1 MFDKLKKRLTIIY
14 TGIFSLIMVFVVAVT
29 VAIGCISVLRT
40 EKDMLIADIYDEW
53 REWIGSGELPVD
65 PALVKKGEMMS
76 LMYDADG
83 NIIIMYDADGNI
95 IIDQMTDSPYAAA
108 LTAIR
113 ASWPEPENET
123 ELLYFRDKKGTL
135 HFFLAGGCTFWEN
148 GQIQARLYTFL
159 NLEDYYDM
167 AVDGMYFLFLLC
179 AVCIMLAAG
188 GGYYMAA
195 KNIKPLEILF
205 AREHEFAAD
214 ASHELRTPLTVLSL
228 GVESLQNDDESK
240 LSGFAQEVLRDMQ
253 HETKYMSRLIEAL
266 LTLARGDEE
275 NTPLARAKVDLTEV
289 AVKVCNKMRPLA
301 AKKGLGLEYAAG
313 DAPQVFILGDKN
325 KMEQLLIIF
334 IDNAIKYSESGTITV
349 TVDAD
354 SMHAVIKVMDEG
366 IGISESDAQKIFE
379 RFYRVDKARSRAA
392 GGFGLGL
399 NIARIIVVRHGGTV
413 SVKPRSPHGS
423 IFTVRLPLYR

>member
-1 MFDKLKKRLTIIY
+1 MFDKLKKRLALIY

-83 NIIIMYDADGNI
+83 NIII
-95 IIDQMTDSPYAAA
+95 DQMTDSPYAAA

-123 ELLYFRDKKGTL
+123 ELLYFRDKNSTL

-179 AVCIMLAAG
+179 VVCIMLAAG

-423 IFTVRLPLYR
+423 IFTVRVPLYR

>member
-1 MFDKLKKRLTIIY
+1 MFDKLKKRLTLIY

-65 PALVKKGEMMS
+65 TALVKKGEMMS
-76 LMYDADG
+76 L
-83 NIIIMYDADGNI
+83 MYDADGNI

-108 LTAIR
+108 LTANR

-228 GVESLQNDDESK
+228 GVESLQNDEESK

-275 NTPLARAKVDLTEV
+275 NMPLARAKVDLTEV
-289 AVKVCNKMRPLA
+289 AVRVCNKMRPLA
-301 AKKGLGLEYAAG
+301 AKKGLGFEYAAG

-349 TVDAD
+349 TVEAD

>member
-1 MFDKLKKRLTIIY
+1 MFDKLKKRLTLIY

-83 NIIIMYDADGNI
+83 NIII
-95 IIDQMTDSPYAAA
+95 DQMTDSPYAAA

-123 ELLYFRDKKGTL
+123 ELLYFRDKNGTL

-413 SVKPRSPHGS
+413 SVKLRSPQGS

>member
-1 MFDKLKKRLTIIY
+1 MFDKLKKRLTLIY

-83 NIIIMYDADGNI
+83 NIII
-95 IIDQMTDSPYAAA
+95 DQMTDSPYAAA
-108 LTAIR
+108 LAAIR

-123 ELLYFRDKKGTL
+123 ELLYFRDKNGTL

-275 NTPLARAKVDLTEV
+275 NTPLARAKVDLTKV

>member
-1 MFDKLKKRLTIIY
+1 MFDKLKKRLTLIY

-83 NIIIMYDADGNI
+83 NIII
-95 IIDQMTDSPYAAA
+95 DQMTGSPYAAA
-108 LTAIR
+108 LTEIR

-123 ELLYFRDKKGTL
+123 ELLYFRDKKDTL

-179 AVCIMLAAG
+179 VVCIMLAAG

-228 GVESLQNDDESK
+228 GVDSLQNDDESK

-275 NTPLARAKVDLTEV
+275 NKPLARAKVDLTEV

-301 AKKGLGLEYAAG
+301 VKKGLGLECAAG

>member
-1 MFDKLKKRLTIIY
+1 MFDKLKKRLTLIY

-83 NIIIMYDADGNI
+83 NIII
-95 IIDQMTDSPYAAA
+95 DQMTDSPYAAA

-123 ELLYFRDKKGTL
+123 ELLYFRDKNGTL

-228 GVESLQNDDESK
+228 GVESLQNDDESR

-413 SVKPRSPHGS
+413 SVKPRRPHGS

>member
-1 MFDKLKKRLTIIY
+1 MFDKLKKRLTLIY

-83 NIIIMYDADGNI
+83 NIII
-95 IIDQMTDSPYAAA
+95 DQMTDSPYAAA

-123 ELLYFRDKKGTL
+123 ELLYFRDKNGTL

-179 AVCIMLAAG
+179 VVCIMLAAG

-301 AKKGLGLEYAAG
+301 TKKGLELEYAAG

-423 IFTVRLPLYR
+423 IFTVRVPLYR

>member
-1 MFDKLKKRLTIIY
+1 MFDKLKKRLTLIY

-83 NIIIMYDADGNI
+83 NIII
-95 IIDQMTDSPYAAA
+95 DQMTDSPYAAA

-123 ELLYFRDKKGTL
+123 ELLYFRDKNGTL

-275 NTPLARAKVDLTEV
+275 NKPLARAKVDLTEV

-349 TVDAD
+349 TVEAD

-413 SVKPRSPHGS
+413 SVKPHSPHGS

>member
-1 MFDKLKKRLTIIY
+1 MFDKLKKRLTLIY

-83 NIIIMYDADGNI
+83 NIII
-95 IIDQMTDSPYAAA
+95 DQMTDSPYAAA

-123 ELLYFRDKKGTL
+123 ELLYFRDKNGTL

-179 AVCIMLAAG
+179 VVCIMLAAG

-240 LSGFAQEVLRDMQ
+240 LSGFAKEVLRDMQ

>member
-1 MFDKLKKRLTIIY
+1 MFDKLKKRLTLIY

-83 NIIIMYDADGNI
+83 NIII
-95 IIDQMTDSPYAAA
+95 DQMTDSPYAAA

-123 ELLYFRDKKGTL
+123 ELLYFRDKNGTL

-167 AVDGMYFLFLLC
+167 AVDGMYFLLLLC

-301 AKKGLGLEYAAG
+301 AKKGLELEYAAG

>member
-83 NIIIMYDADGNI
+83 NIII
-95 IIDQMTDSPYAAA
+95 DQMTDSPYAAA

-113 ASWPEPENET
+113 VSWPEPENET
-123 ELLYFRDKKGTL
+123 ELLYFRDKNGTL

-301 AKKGLGLEYAAG
+301 AKKGLELEYAAG

>member
-1 MFDKLKKRLTIIY
+1 MFDKLKKRLTLIY

-83 NIIIMYDADGNI
+83 NIII
-95 IIDQMTDSPYAAA
+95 DQMTDSPYAAA

-123 ELLYFRDKKGTL
+123 ELLYFRDKNGTL

-301 AKKGLGLEYAAG
+301 TKKGLELEYAAG

-366 IGISESDAQKIFE
+366 IGISEGDAQKIFE

>member
-1 MFDKLKKRLTIIY
+1 MFDKLKKRLTLIY

-29 VAIGCISVLRT
+29 VAIGCVSVIRT

-83 NIIIMYDADGNI
+83 NIII
-95 IIDQMTDSPYAAA
+95 DQMTDSPYAAA

-123 ELLYFRDKKGTL
+123 ELLYFRDKNGTL

-289 AVKVCNKMRPLA
+289 AVNVCNKMRPLA

-366 IGISESDAQKIFE
+366 IGISEGDAQKIFE

>member
-1 MFDKLKKRLTIIY
+1 MFDKLKKRLTLIY

-65 PALVKKGEMMS
+65 PSLVKKGEMMS
-76 LMYDADG
+76 L
-83 NIIIMYDADGNI
+83 MYDADGNI

-123 ELLYFRDKKGTL
+123 ELLYFRDKNGTL

-413 SVKPRSPHGS
+413 SVKPRSPYGS

>member
-1 MFDKLKKRLTIIY
+1 MFDKLKKRLTLIY

-83 NIIIMYDADGNI
+83 NIII
-95 IIDQMTDSPYAAA
+95 DQMTDSPYAAA

-123 ELLYFRDKKGTL
+123 ELLYFRDKNGTL

-399 NIARIIVVRHGGTV
+399 NIACIIVVRHGGTV
-413 SVKPRSPHGS
+413 SVKPRSPYGS

>member
-1 MFDKLKKRLTIIY
+1 MFDKLKKRLTLIY

-83 NIIIMYDADGNI
+83 NIII
-95 IIDQMTDSPYAAA
+95 DQMTDSPYAAA

-123 ELLYFRDKKGTL
+123 ELLYFRDKNGTL

-205 AREHEFAAD
+205 KREHEFAAD

>member
-1 MFDKLKKRLTIIY
+1 MFDKLKKRLTLIY

-83 NIIIMYDADGNI
+83 NIII
-95 IIDQMTDSPYAAA
+95 DQMTDSPYAAA

-123 ELLYFRDKKGTL
+123 ELLYFRDKNGTL

-228 GVESLQNDDESK
+228 GVESLQSDDESK

-301 AKKGLGLEYAAG
+301 AQKGLGLEYAAG

>member
-1 MFDKLKKRLTIIY
+1 MFDKLKKRLTLIY

-83 NIIIMYDADGNI
+83 NIII
-95 IIDQMTDSPYAAA
+95 DQMTDSPYAAA

-123 ELLYFRDKKGTL
+123 ELLYFRDKNGTL

-289 AVKVCNKMRPLA
+289 AVKVCNKMRQLA

>member
-1 MFDKLKKRLTIIY
+1 MFDKLKKRLTLIY

-83 NIIIMYDADGNI
+83 NIII
-95 IIDQMTDSPYAAA
+95 DQMTDSPYAAA

-123 ELLYFRDKKGTL
+123 ELLYFRDKNGTL

-195 KNIKPLEILF
+195 KNIKPLETLF

-253 HETKYMSRLIEAL
+253 HETKYMSGLIEAL

>member
-1 MFDKLKKRLTIIY
+1 MFDKLKKRLTLIY

-83 NIIIMYDADGNI
+83 NIII
-95 IIDQMTDSPYAAA
+95 DQMTDSPYAAA

-123 ELLYFRDKKGTL
+123 ELLYFRDKNGTL

-354 SMHAVIKVMDEG
+354 SMHAVIKVMDKG

-413 SVKPRSPHGS
+413 SVKPRSPNGS

>member
-1 MFDKLKKRLTIIY
+1 MFDKLKRRLTLIY

-83 NIIIMYDADGNI
+83 NIII
-95 IIDQMTDSPYAAA
+95 DQMTDSPYAAA

-123 ELLYFRDKKGTL
+123 ELLYFRDKNGTL

-349 TVDAD
+349 TVDAY

>member
-1 MFDKLKKRLTIIY
+1 MFDKLKKRLTLIY

-83 NIIIMYDADGNI
+83 NIII
-95 IIDQMTDSPYAAA
+95 DQMTDSPYAAA

-123 ELLYFRDKKGTL
+123 ELLCFRDKKGIL
-135 HFFLAGGCTFWEN
+135 HFFLAGGCTFWGN

-214 ASHELRTPLTVLSL
+214 ASHELRTPLTVLSI

-275 NTPLARAKVDLTEV
+275 NTPLARTKVDLTEV

-301 AKKGLGLEYAAG
+301 AKKGLELEYAAG

>member
-1 MFDKLKKRLTIIY
+1 MFDKLKKRLTLIY

-76 LMYDADG
+76 L
-83 NIIIMYDADGNI
+83 MYDADGNI

-179 AVCIMLAAG
+179 AVCIMQAAG

>member
-1 MFDKLKKRLTIIY
+1 MFDKLKKRLTLIY

-83 NIIIMYDADGNI
+83 NIII
-95 IIDQMTDSPYAAA
+95 DQMTDSPYAAA

-123 ELLYFRDKKGTL
+123 ELLYFRDKNGTL

-214 ASHELRTPLTVLSL
+214 ASHELRTPLTVLCL

-301 AKKGLGLEYAAG
+301 AQKGLGLEYAAG
-313 DAPQVFILGDKN
+313 DARQVFILGDKN

-366 IGISESDAQKIFE
+366 IGISESNAQKIFE

>member
-1 MFDKLKKRLTIIY
+1 MFDKLKKRLTLIY

-83 NIIIMYDADGNI
+83 NIII
-95 IIDQMTDSPYAAA
+95 DQMTDSPYAAA

-123 ELLYFRDKKGTL
+123 ELLYFRDKNGTL

-289 AVKVCNKMRPLA
+289 AVKVCNKMRPLT

>member
-1 MFDKLKKRLTIIY
+1 MFDKLKKRLTLIY

-83 NIIIMYDADGNI
+83 NIII
-95 IIDQMTDSPYAAA
+95 DQMTDSPYAAA

-123 ELLYFRDKKGTL
+123 ELLYFRDKNGTL

-188 GGYYMAA
+188 GGYYMAV

-275 NTPLARAKVDLTEV
+275 NTPLARAKVDLTEI

-301 AKKGLGLEYAAG
+301 AKKGLELEYAAG

-413 SVKPRSPHGS
+413 SVKPHSPHGS

>member
-1 MFDKLKKRLTIIY
+1 MFDKLKKRLTLIY
-14 TGIFSLIMVFVVAVT
+14 TGIFTLIMVFVVAVT

-83 NIIIMYDADGNI
+83 NIII
-95 IIDQMTDSPYAAA
+95 DQMTDSPYAAA

-123 ELLYFRDKKGTL
+123 KLLYFRDKKGTL

>member
-1 MFDKLKKRLTIIY
+1 MFDKLKKRLTLIY

-83 NIIIMYDADGNI
+83 NIII
-95 IIDQMTDSPYAAA
+95 DQMTDSPYAAA
-108 LTAIR
+108 VTAIR

-123 ELLYFRDKKGTL
+123 ELLYFRDKNGTL

-159 NLEDYYDM
+159 NLEDYYGM

-240 LSGFAQEVLRDMQ
+240 LSGFAQEVLCDMQ
-253 HETKYMSRLIEAL
+253 HETKYMSRLIETL

-275 NTPLARAKVDLTEV
+275 NKPLARAKVDLTEV

>member
-1 MFDKLKKRLTIIY
+1 MFDKLKKRLTLIY

-83 NIIIMYDADGNI
+83 NIIIY
-95 IIDQMTDSPYAAA
+95 QMTDSPYAAA

-113 ASWPEPENET
+113 VSWPEPENET
-123 ELLYFRDKKGTL
+123 ELLYFRDKNGTL
-135 HFFLAGGCTFWEN
+135 HFFLAGGCTFWEK

-379 RFYRVDKARSRAA
+379 RFYRVDKARSRAV

>member
-1 MFDKLKKRLTIIY
+1 MFDKLKKRLTLIY

-29 VAIGCISVLRT
+29 VAIGCISILRT

-76 LMYDADG
+76 L
-83 NIIIMYDADGNI
+83 MYDADGNI

-275 NTPLARAKVDLTEV
+275 NTPLTRTKVDLTEV

-301 AKKGLGLEYAAG
+301 AKKGLELEYAAG

>member
-1 MFDKLKKRLTIIY
+1 MFDKLKKRLTLIY
-14 TGIFSLIMVFVVAVT
+14 TGIFTLIMVFVVAVT

-83 NIIIMYDADGNI
+83 NIII
-95 IIDQMTDSPYAAA
+95 DQMTDSPYAAA

-123 ELLYFRDKKGTL
+123 ELLYFRDKNGTL

>member
-1 MFDKLKKRLTIIY
+1 MFDKLKKRLTLIY

-83 NIIIMYDADGNI
+83 NIII
-95 IIDQMTDSPYAAA
+95 DQMTDSPYAAA

-123 ELLYFRDKKGTL
+123 ELLYFRDKNGTL

-301 AKKGLGLEYAAG
+301 AKKGLELEYAAG
-313 DAPQVFILGDKN
+313 DASQVFILGDKN

-349 TVDAD
+349 TVEAD

>member
-1 MFDKLKKRLTIIY
+1 MFDKLKKRLTLIY

-76 LMYDADG
+76 MMYDA
-83 NIIIMYDADGNI
+83 NGNI

-123 ELLYFRDKKGTL
+123 ELLYFRDKNGTL

-301 AKKGLGLEYAAG
+301 AKKRLGLEYAAG

>member
-1 MFDKLKKRLTIIY
+1 MFDKLKKRLTLIY

-76 LMYDADG
+76 LMYDAE
-83 NIIIMYDADGNI
+83 GNI

-108 LTAIR
+108 VTAIR

-123 ELLYFRDKKGTL
+123 ELLYFRDKNGTL

-301 AKKGLGLEYAAG
+301 AKKGLELEYAAG

-349 TVDAD
+349 TVEAD

>member
-1 MFDKLKKRLTIIY
+1 MFDKLKKRLTLIY
-14 TGIFSLIMVFVVAVT
+14 TGIFTLIMVFVVAVT

-76 LMYDADG
+76 M
-83 NIIIMYDADGNI
+83 MYDADGNI
-95 IIDQMTDSPYAAA
+95 IIDQMTDSPYATA

-123 ELLYFRDKKGTL
+123 ELLYFRDKNGTL

-253 HETKYMSRLIEAL
+253 HETKYMSGLIEAL

>member
-1 MFDKLKKRLTIIY
+1 MFDKLKKRLTLIY

-83 NIIIMYDADGNI
+83 NIII
-95 IIDQMTDSPYAAA
+95 DQMTDSPYSAA

-123 ELLYFRDKKGTL
+123 ELLYFRDKNGTL

-228 GVESLQNDDESK
+228 GVESLQNNDESK

-275 NTPLARAKVDLTEV
+275 NTPLARTKVDLTEV

-301 AKKGLGLEYAAG
+301 AKKGLELEYAAG

>member
-1 MFDKLKKRLTIIY
+1 MFDKLKKRLTLIY

-83 NIIIMYDADGNI
+83 NIII
-95 IIDQMTDSPYAAA
+95 DQMTDSPYAAA

-123 ELLYFRDKKGTL
+123 ELLYFRDKNGTL

-214 ASHELRTPLTVLSL
+214 ASHELRTPLTVLRL

-275 NTPLARAKVDLTEV
+275 NTPLARAKVDLTEI

-301 AKKGLGLEYAAG
+301 AKKGLELEYAAG

>member
-1 MFDKLKKRLTIIY
+1 MFDKLKKRLALIY

-83 NIIIMYDADGNI
+83 NIII
-95 IIDQMTDSPYAAA
+95 DQMTDSPYAAA

-123 ELLYFRDKKGTL
+123 ELLYFRDKNGTL

-167 AVDGMYFLFLLC
+167 AVNGMYFLFLLC

>member
-1 MFDKLKKRLTIIY
+1 MFDKLKKRLTLIY
-14 TGIFSLIMVFVVAVT
+14 TGIFTLIMVFVVAVT

-83 NIIIMYDADGNI
+83 NIII
-95 IIDQMTDSPYAAA
+95 DQMTDSPYAAA

-123 ELLYFRDKKGTL
+123 ELLYFRDKNGTL

-179 AVCIMLAAG
+179 VVCIMLAAG

>member
-1 MFDKLKKRLTIIY
+1 MFDKLKKRLTLIY

-83 NIIIMYDADGNI
+83 NIII
-95 IIDQMTDSPYAAA
+95 DQMTDSPYAAA

-123 ELLYFRDKKGTL
+123 ELLYFRDKNGTL

-275 NTPLARAKVDLTEV
+275 NTPLARAKVDLTKV
-289 AVKVCNKMRPLA
+289 AIKVCNKMRPLA
-301 AKKGLGLEYAAG
+301 AKKGLELEYAAG